1 MFSKILTPDHKK
13 TNINVASELQVG
25 EQEEENCD
33 LFSILPRLVLVLFD
47 ARDVDRK
54 RGKFF
59 VEDLDEKNIMK

>member
-1 MFSKILTPDHKK
+1 MIF
-13 TNINVASELQVG
+13 
-25 EQEEENCD
+25 
-33 LFSILPRLVLVLFD
+33 FSILPRLVLVLFD